1 MRFSELGPNM
11 SKGRHAFKLNNAAR
25 FMVANAKAAK
35 AAGLPPERLRYV
47 LNPLT
52 GEITSMMAEA
62 PATADVNSNSEP
74 SNPWDKVLTDA
85 ADEERPT

>member
-1 MRFSELGPNM
+1 M

-62 PATADVNSNSEP
+62 PATADGNCEP

-85 ADEERPT
+85 ADQERST